1 MTLKPRPKRRG
12 ETGPAGARGR
22 DGRTPACRG
31 TARTAPPAR
40 PGRPVPLRKAQARAA
55 EAQRGARSDPRFR
68 LPPPALPFQG
78 MTSDAADQSSAT
90 GRRDPTKPAPRR
102 DSTSRSR
109 AAVPKRGG
117 GGAGGRAATSP
128 CEALE
133 KPDPA
138 RPVAGTE
145 TGRPPGGQWQV
156 SRQWKAVAPRPSDPA
171 PVSACRRRVSV
182 RPHGAHPHTHGR
194 SRRRALVTARTRSR
208 AAPPAGQWIRD
219 RGTGSYTPGHKNATA
234 RVSRGDAMPGKKRRS
249 PRITC
254 WTTPSA

>member
-55 EAQRGARSDPRFR
+55 EAQRGACSDPRFR
-68 LPPPALPFQG
+68 LPPPRPPFPGHDLRCHRSELCHGTQRPHEARPTVRQHFTRAG
-78 MTSDAADQSSAT
+78 
-90 GRRDPTKPAPRR
+90 GRAKAGR
-102 DSTSRSR
+102 
-109 AAVPKRGG
+109 
-117 GGAGGRAATSP
+117 GAGGRAVTSP
-128 CEALE
+128 GEALE

-138 RPVAGTE
+138 RPAAGTE
-145 TGRPPGGQWQV
+145 TGRPPRGQWQV
-156 SRQWKAVAPRPSDPA
+156 SRQWKAVAPWPSDPA